1 MSHFAEIDPSTNK
14 VIRVIVAEQ
23 DFIDSGAV
31 GDKKNWFQ
39 TSYNTRNG
47 VHYGTAANGVYVPD
61 GGTALRGNYAGHGYE
76 YHSGH
81 DVFVPPKPEGCD
93 SWTID
98 TSRWEYQSPLGKM
111 PTDANTAAGEFY
123 TWSES
128 AYQANNK
135 TGWVLNTP

>member
-31 GDKKNWFQ
+31 GDKKNWIQ

-47 VHYGTAANGVYVPD
+47 VHY
-61 GGTALRGNYAGHGYE
+61 GHGYE

-111 PTDANTAAGEFY
+111 PTDANTAAGEYY